1 MPLVPMVV
9 EQSARGERSFDIYSR
24 LLAQRIVFLGEPVS
38 EELANLIIAQLLH
51 LEADDPDKD
60 VSLYINSPGG
70 SAYAGLAIYDTMQ
83 FIKPDVQTICY
94 GIAMSAGS
102 LILTGGAKGKRM
114 ALPNSRI
121 LIHQPSSGFEGQ
133 ASDIEIHAREVLE
146 LRARLNNIYVHH
158 TGQPLDKINLDME
171 RDKFFKPE
179 EAREYGLI
187 DRVIES
193 HEYQEAPAA
202 GFQIRGGEPSSGGSN
217 GGDGG
222 AEPSGS
228 SNA

>member
-9 EQSARGERSFDIYSR
+9 EQTARGERSFDIYSR
-24 LLAQRIVFLGEPVS
+24 LLNDRVVFLGGEVN
-38 EELANLIIAQLLH
+38 EDTANLIVAQLVH
-51 LEADDPDKD
+51 LESDDPDKD
-60 VSLYINSPGG
+60 IHLYVNSPGG
-70 SAYAGLAIYDTMQ
+70 SIYAGLAIYDAMQ

-94 GIAMSAGS
+94 GIAMSMGS
-102 LILTGGAKGKRM
+102 LLLAGGADGKRLT
-114 ALPNSRI
+114 LPNSRI
-121 LIHQPSSGFEGQ
+121 LIHQPSGGFEGQ
-133 ASDIEIHAREVLE
+133 SADIEIHAREVLE
-146 LRARLNNIYVHH
+146 RRARLNNIYVEH

-202 GFQIRGGEPSSGGSN
+202 GFQIRGGEPSGGSN

>member
-1 MPLVPMVV
+1 
-9 EQSARGERSFDIYSR
+9 
-24 LLAQRIVFLGEPVS
+24 
-38 EELANLIIAQLLH
+38 
-51 LEADDPDKD
+51 
-60 VSLYINSPGG
+60 
-70 SAYAGLAIYDTMQ
+70 
-83 FIKPDVQTICY
+83 
-94 GIAMSAGS
+94 
-102 LILTGGAKGKRM
+102 M

-146 LRARLNNIYVHH
+146 LRARLNNIYVEH

-202 GFQIRGGEPSSGGSN
+202 GFQIRGGESSRGSN
-217 GGDGG
+217 GGDGGG

>member
-1 MPLVPMVV
+1 
-9 EQSARGERSFDIYSR
+9 
-24 LLAQRIVFLGEPVS
+24 
-38 EELANLIIAQLLH
+38 
-51 LEADDPDKD
+51 
-60 VSLYINSPGG
+60 
-70 SAYAGLAIYDTMQ
+70 
-83 FIKPDVQTICY
+83 
-94 GIAMSAGS
+94 
-102 LILTGGAKGKRM
+102 
-114 ALPNSRI
+114 
-121 LIHQPSSGFEGQ
+121 
-133 ASDIEIHAREVLE
+133 
-146 LRARLNNIYVHH
+146 
-158 TGQPLDKINLDME
+158 ME

-222 AEPSGS
+222 GAEPSGS

>member
-1 MPLVPMVV
+1 M
-9 EQSARGERSFDIYSR
+9 QTRRS
-24 LLAQRIVFLGEPVS
+24 LLFAVG
-38 EELANLIIAQLLH
+38 
-51 LEADDPDKD
+51 
-60 VSLYINSPGG
+60 
-70 SAYAGLAIYDTMQ
+70 AGA
-83 FIKPDVQTICY
+83 P
-94 GIAMSAGS
+94 
-102 LILTGGAKGKRM
+102 LILGAANKSGSKKPVLGSGAHVFEVTHDWG
-114 ALPNSRI
+114 ALPAEISYGNTHGVCEDSRG
-121 LIHQPSSGFEGQ
+121 H
-133 ASDIEIHAREVLE
+133 
-146 LRARLNNIYVHH
+146 IYVHH

-202 GFQIRGGEPSSGGSN
+202 GFQIRGGEPSSGGGSN